1 MEGSAKGYVLV
12 TGASRGIGACAALEL
27 ARSGFD
33 LVLWART
40 DTDLAKTA
48 ESCRAFGVDAR
59 TAIVDVSNEASVN
72 ESGVASIND
81 LHALR
86 GCVVNAG
93 IGIWGTVAE
102 TEPGEWRAVI
112 STNLDGAFYTIK
124 ACLPLIER
132 HDRGQVVIMGSD
144 SGRFGFAGRAAY
156 CASKWGLNGL
166 VESLRRETRSKGIR
180 ITCLTMSRVD
190 TFFRTKQ
197 PGDRPS
203 SLSIQEVGEVVRL
216 VFSMPARVEMRELQ
230 LSSIND
236 TFGPYPEQN

>member
-12 TGASRGIGACAALEL
+12 TGASRGIGAGAALEL
-27 ARSGFD
+27 ARRGFD

-40 DTDLAKTA
+40 GKELAETA
-48 ESCRAFGVDAR
+48 EKCRAFGVDAR
-59 TAIVDVSNEASVN
+59 AAIVDVSNEASVS
-72 ESGVASIND
+72 EVGAASIND
-81 LHALR
+81 LQALR

-102 TEPGEWRAVI
+102 TKPNAWRAVM
-112 STNLDGAFYTIK
+112 STNLDGAFYTMR
-124 ACLPLIER
+124 ACLPLVER
-132 HDRGQVVIMGSD
+132 HDCGQIVIMGSD
-144 SGRFGFAGRAAY
+144 SGRFGFAGRTAY

-180 ITCLTMSRVD
+180 ITNLTMSRVD

-203 SLSIQEVGEVVRL
+203 SLSVKEVGEVVGL
-216 VFSMPARVEMRELQ
+216 VFSMPPRVEMRELQ

-236 TFGPYPEQN
+236 SFGPYPEQH

>member
-1 MEGSAKGYVLV
+1 MEEGEGYVLV
-12 TGASRGIGACAALEL
+12 TGASRGVGAGAALEL

-40 DTDLAKTA
+40 GGELAKTA
-48 ESCRAFGVDAR
+48 ERCRAFGVDAR

-72 ESGVASIND
+72 EAGAASLVD
-81 LHALR
+81 LDSLR

-93 IGIWGTVAE
+93 IGIWGTVTE
-102 TEPGEWRAVI
+102 TKPDEWRAVM
-112 STNLDGAFYTIK
+112 STNLDGAFYTMK

-132 HDRGQVVIMGSD
+132 HDRGQIVIMGSD

-156 CASKWGLNGL
+156 CASKWGLNGF
-166 VESLRRETRSKGIR
+166 VESLRRETRSSGIR
-180 ITCLTMSRVD
+180 ITNLTMSRVD

-203 SLSIQEVGEVVRL
+203 SLSIQEISEVVRL
-216 VFSMPARVEMRELQ
+216 VFLVPARVEMRELQ